1 MKDTGPVAE
10 RPSRA
15 HSTHPPV
22 GPFRCARLGFRSAPT
37 RDVHRPRRG
46 NGGIRM
52 EDSDWNLPY
61 SARRLDH
68 TRLHSCSVAEL
79 VPSTASAGRN
89 FEQSSPSATADLS
102 CSASVVTR
110 ALCDSRCR
118 FQPPSHVRS
127 HRLGRG
133 GEHEQRTPL
142 PKASA
147 SATLEPKIQW
157 RFDHAATTSPP
168 SAWQFYTGH
177 VGGMVKK
184 DRAAGLPLDASA
196 AMSLDCSS
204 RTSEH
209 A

>member
-1 MKDTGPVAE
+1 MNGCFGRWPGTKRSGRCE
-10 RPSRA
+10 RHRSCRRAAQPCSLHPSPSGSLPLRA
-15 HSTHPPV
+15 AGLP
-22 GPFRCARLGFRSAPT
+22 LGTT
-37 RDVHRPRRG
+37 RDAHRPRRG

-157 RFDHAATTSPP
+157 RLITLRQPP
-168 SAWQFYTGH
+168 HRPHG
-177 VGGMVKK
+177 
-184 DRAAGLPLDASA
+184 
-196 AMSLDCSS
+196 SS
-204 RTSEH
+204 TPDTWEGW
-209 A
+209 